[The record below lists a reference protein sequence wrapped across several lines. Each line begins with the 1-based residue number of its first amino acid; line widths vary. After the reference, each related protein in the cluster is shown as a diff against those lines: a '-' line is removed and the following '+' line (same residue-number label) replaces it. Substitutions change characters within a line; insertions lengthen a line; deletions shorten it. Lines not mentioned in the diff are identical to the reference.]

1 MVWFYRRLF
10 SFGLSGWNRD
20 FLYRKNFDSIQAD
33 LVKVRSMAELLRTEK
48 LRKYFGVVS
57 AADDV
62 DLQIEEGVLTS
73 IIGPNGAGKTTLI
86 NLLTGNILPDSG
98 KVFFYDEEITRLPIH
113 KRVKKGIC
121 RSFQIMNIF
130 PKLTVLENLQIPTL
144 SLMNRCLSF
153 IKPVDRHADV
163 NERVEKLLAELGM
176 TNKKDLLSGTLS
188 HGDQRLLEI
197 GLAMASEPKL
207 LFLDEP
213 TAGMNPVERVKV
225 LENIRRLSHEK
236 QSTFVIVEHD
246 MDIVFSLSDRIIVL
260 HRGQILADGK
270 PEQIKQNED
279 VRKVYLGEELLWE
292 KI

>member
-1 MVWFYRRLF
+1 
-10 SFGLSGWNRD
+10 
-20 FLYRKNFDSIQAD
+20 
-33 LVKVRSMAELLRTEK
+33 MAELLRTEK

-57 AADDV
+57 AADDI

-73 IIGPNGAGKTTLI
+73 IIGPNGAGKTTFI
-86 NLLTGNILPDSG
+86 NLLTGNLLADSG
-98 KVFFYDEEITRLPIH
+98 KVFFCDEDITRLPIH

-130 PKLTVLENLQIPTL
+130 PKLSVFENFQIPVF
-144 SLMNRCLSF
+144 SLMNRSLSF
-153 IKPVDRHADV
+153 FKPVYSHADV
-163 NERVEKLLAELGM
+163 NERVEKLLAELGL
-176 TNKKDLLSGTLS
+176 TSKKDLPAGTLS

-225 LENIRRLSHEK
+225 LENIRRLSREK

-270 PEQIKQNED
+270 PEEIKQNED
-279 VRKVYLGEELLWE
+279 VRKVYLGEELFWE

>member
-1 MVWFYRRLF
+1 M
-10 SFGLSGWNRD
+10 
-20 FLYRKNFDSIQAD
+20 
-33 LVKVRSMAELLRTEK
+33 ELLRTEK

-57 AADDV
+57 ATDDI
-62 DLQIEEGVLTS
+62 DLRIEEGVLTS

-86 NLLTGNILPDSG
+86 NLLTGNILADSG
-98 KVFFYDEEITRLPIH
+98 KVFFNNEEITRLPIH

-130 PKLTVLENLQIPTL
+130 PKLSVFENIQIPVFAFL
-144 SLMNRCLSF
+144 NQSLSF
-153 IKPVDRHADV
+153 FKPVYRHRDV
-163 NERVEKLLAELGM
+163 NMRVEKLLGEIGLM
-176 TNKKDLLSGTLS
+176 EKRDLPAGTLS

-197 GLAMASEPKL
+197 GLAMAPEPKL

-225 LENIRRLSHEK
+225 LENIRRLSRER

-260 HRGQILADGK
+260 HRGQILADGR
-270 PEQIKQNED
+270 PEEIKRNED
-279 VRKVYLGEELLWE
+279 VRKVYLGEEILWE
-292 KI
+292 KV

>member
-1 MVWFYRRLF
+1 MV
-10 SFGLSGWNRD
+10 
-20 FLYRKNFDSIQAD
+20 
-33 LVKVRSMAELLRTEK
+33 ELLRTEK

-57 AADDV
+57 AADDI
-62 DLQIEEGVLTS
+62 DLHIEEGVLIS

-86 NLLTGNILPDSG
+86 NLLTGNTMVDSG
-98 KVFFYDEEITRLPIH
+98 KVFFRNEDITHLPIH
-113 KRVKKGIC
+113 KRVKKGMC

-130 PKLTVLENLQIPTL
+130 PKLTVLENLQIPVL
-144 SLMNRCLSF
+144 SLMHRSLSF
-153 IKPVDRHADV
+153 IKPVYHHIDV
-163 NERVEKLLAELGM
+163 NERVEKLLKEIGLM
-176 TNKKDLLSGTLS
+176 DKKDLPAGTLS

-197 GLAMASEPKL
+197 GLAMAPDPQL

-213 TAGMNPVERVKV
+213 TAGMNPVERVKI
-225 LENIRRLSHEK
+225 LENIRRLSREQ

-270 PEQIKQNED
+270 PEEIKQNED

>member
-1 MVWFYRRLF
+1 MT
-10 SFGLSGWNRD
+10 D
-20 FLYRKNFDSIQAD
+20 F
-33 LVKVRSMAELLRTEK
+33 LRTEK

-57 AADDV
+57 AEDDI
-62 DLQIEEGVLTS
+62 DLQIDEGVLTA
-73 IIGPNGAGKTTLI
+73 IIGPNGAGKTTVI
-86 NLLTGNILPDSG
+86 NLLTGNVLADSG
-98 KVFFYDEEITRLPIH
+98 KIFFYNEEITHLPTH

-130 PKLTVLENLQIPTL
+130 PKLSVFENLQIPIF
-144 SLMNRCLSF
+144 SFFNQSLSF
-153 IKPVDRHADV
+153 FKPVRRHTDV
-163 NERVEKLLAELGM
+163 NERVEKLLNEIGLID
-176 TNKKDLLSGTLS
+176 KKDLSAGMLS

-197 GLAMASEPKL
+197 GLAMAPEPKL

-225 LENIRRLSHEK
+225 LENIRRLSREK

-260 HRGQILADGK
+260 HRGQVLADGK
-270 PEQIKQNED
+270 PDEIKQNED

>member
-1 MVWFYRRLF
+1 M
-10 SFGLSGWNRD
+10 S
-20 FLYRKNFDSIQAD
+20 
-33 LVKVRSMAELLRTEK
+33 ELLRTEK

-62 DLQIEEGVLTS
+62 DLHIEEGVLTS

-130 PKLTVLENLQIPTL
+130 PKLSVFENLQIPVF
-144 SLMNRCLSF
+144 SLLNRSF
-153 IKPVDRHADV
+153 RFFKPVRSHMDV
-163 NERVEKLLAELGM
+163 KERVEKLLTELGL
-176 TNKKDLLSGTLS
+176 TNKKDLPAGTLS

-225 LENIRRLSHEK
+225 LENIRRLSREK

-270 PEQIKQNED
+270 PEEIKQNED
-279 VRKVYLGEELLWE
+279 VKKVYLGEEILWE

>member
-1 MVWFYRRLF
+1 M
-10 SFGLSGWNRD
+10 
-20 FLYRKNFDSIQAD
+20 AD
-33 LVKVRSMAELLRTEK
+33 LLRTEK

-57 AADDV
+57 AADDI

-86 NLLTGNILPDSG
+86 NLLTGNILADSG
-98 KVFFYDEEITRLPIH
+98 KVFFCDENITYLPIH

-130 PKLTVLENLQIPTL
+130 PKLTVLENLQIPIL
-144 SLMNRCLSF
+144 SFMNRSLRF
-153 IKPVDRHADV
+153 IKPVYRYADV
-163 NERVEKLLAELGM
+163 IDRVEKLLKEVGLM
-176 TNKKDLLSGTLS
+176 DKRDLPAGTLS

-197 GLAMASEPKL
+197 GLAMAPDPRL

-213 TAGMNPVERVKV
+213 TAGMNPVERVKI
-225 LENIRRLSHEK
+225 LQNIRRLSRER

-270 PEQIKQNED
+270 PEEIQQNED
-279 VRKVYLGEELLWE
+279 VRRVYLGEELFWDKL
-292 KI
+292 

>member
-1 MVWFYRRLF
+1 
-10 SFGLSGWNRD
+10 
-20 FLYRKNFDSIQAD
+20 
-33 LVKVRSMAELLRTEK
+33 MAELLRTEK

-57 AADDV
+57 AADNI

-86 NLLTGNILPDSG
+86 NLFTGNILPDSG
-98 KVFFYDEEITRLPIH
+98 KVFFCDEEITHLPIH
-113 KRVKKGIC
+113 KRVKRGIC

-130 PKLTVLENLQIPTL
+130 PKLTVFENLQIPVF
-144 SLMNRCLSF
+144 SLLNQSLSF
-153 IKPVDRHADV
+153 FKPTHSHKDV
-163 NERVEKLLAELGM
+163 NERVEKLLIELGM
-176 TNKKDLLSGTLS
+176 ADKKDLIAGTLS

-225 LENIRRLSHEK
+225 LENIRRLSREK
-236 QSTFVIVEHD
+236 QSTFVIIEHD

-260 HRGQILADGK
+260 HRGQVLADGK
-270 PEQIKQNED
+270 PEEIKQNED
-279 VRKVYLGEELLWE
+279 VKKIYLGEEILWE
-292 KI
+292 KV

>member
-1 MVWFYRRLF
+1 V
-10 SFGLSGWNRD
+10 
-20 FLYRKNFDSIQAD
+20 AD
-33 LVKVRSMAELLRTEK
+33 LLRTEK

-57 AADDV
+57 AADNI

-86 NLLTGNILPDSG
+86 NLLTGNILADSG
-98 KVFFYDEEITRLPIH
+98 KVFFYDEEITHLPIH

-130 PKLTVLENLQIPTL
+130 PKLTVFENLQIPIL
-144 SLMNRCLSF
+144 SLMNRSLSF
-153 IKPVDRHADV
+153 FKPVRSHLDV
-163 NERVEKLLAELGM
+163 NARVEKLLNEIGLM
-176 TNKKDLLSGTLS
+176 DKKDLLAGTLS

-197 GLAMASEPKL
+197 ALAMASEPKL

-225 LENIRRLSHEK
+225 LENIRRLSREK

-246 MDIVFSLSDRIIVL
+246 MDIVFSLSDRIVVL
-260 HRGQILADGK
+260 HRGQILADGR
-270 PEQIKQNED
+270 PGEIKQNED
-279 VRKVYLGEELLWE
+279 VKKVYLGEEILWE

>member
-1 MVWFYRRLF
+1 M
-10 SFGLSGWNRD
+10 
-20 FLYRKNFDSIQAD
+20 FL
-33 LVKVRSMAELLRTEK
+33 V
-48 LRKYFGVVS
+48 
-57 AADDV
+57 
-62 DLQIEEGVLTS
+62 
-73 IIGPNGAGKTTLI
+73 
-86 NLLTGNILPDSG
+86 DSG
-98 KVFFYDEEITRLPIH
+98 KIFFYNEEITHLPIH

-130 PKLTVLENLQIPTL
+130 PKLSVFENLQIPVL
-144 SLMNRCLSF
+144 SLLNQSLSF
-153 IKPVDRHADV
+153 FKPLRRHTDV
-163 NERVEKLLAELGM
+163 NERVEKLLNEIGL
-176 TNKKDLLSGTLS
+176 TDKKDLPAGTLS

-197 GLAMASEPKL
+197 GLAMAPEPKL

-225 LENIRRLSHEK
+225 LENIRRLSKEQ

-260 HRGQILADGK
+260 HRGQILADGR
-270 PEQIKQNED
+270 PEEIKQNED

>member
-1 MVWFYRRLF
+1 MALTLIRVN
-10 SFGLSGWNRD
+10 G
-20 FLYRKNFDSIQAD
+20 
-33 LVKVRSMAELLRTEK
+33 MAELLRTEK

-57 AADDV
+57 AADDIH
-62 DLQIEEGVLTS
+62 LRIEEGVLTS

-86 NLLTGNILPDSG
+86 NLLTGNIPADSG
-98 KVFFYDEEITRLPIH
+98 KVFFCNEDITDLPIH

-130 PKLTVLENLQIPTL
+130 PKLSVFENLQIPVF
-144 SLMNRCLSF
+144 SLVNRSLSF
-153 IKPVDRHADV
+153 FKPVRSFPDV

-176 TNKKDLLSGTLS
+176 VSKKDVLSGTLS

-225 LENIRRLSHEK
+225 LENIRRLSREK

-246 MDIVFSLSDRIIVL
+246 MDIVFSLSDRIVVL
-260 HRGQILADGK
+260 HRGQILADGR
-270 PEQIKQNED
+270 PEEIKLNED
-279 VRKVYLGEELLWE
+279 VKKVYLGEDILWE

>member
-1 MVWFYRRLF
+1 MT
-10 SFGLSGWNRD
+10 D
-20 FLYRKNFDSIQAD
+20 
-33 LVKVRSMAELLRTEK
+33 LLRTEK

-57 AADDV
+57 AADDI
-62 DLQIEEGVLTS
+62 DLQIDEGVLTS

-86 NLLTGNILPDSG
+86 NLLTGNVLVDSG
-98 KVFFYDEEITRLPIH
+98 KIFFYNEEITHLPIH

-130 PKLTVLENLQIPTL
+130 PKLSVFENLQIPVL
-144 SLMNRCLSF
+144 SLLNQSLSF
-153 IKPVDRHADV
+153 FKPLRRHTDV
-163 NERVEKLLAELGM
+163 NERVEKLLNEIGL
-176 TNKKDLLSGTLS
+176 TDKKGLAAGTLS

-197 GLAMASEPKL
+197 GLAMAPEPKL

-225 LENIRRLSHEK
+225 LENIRRLSKEK

-270 PEQIKQNED
+270 PDEIKQNED

>member
-1 MVWFYRRLF
+1 M
-10 SFGLSGWNRD
+10 RD
-20 FLYRKNFDSIQAD
+20 
-33 LVKVRSMAELLRTEK
+33 LLRTEK

-57 AADDV
+57 AADDI
-62 DLQIEEGVLTS
+62 DLRIEEGVLTS

-86 NLLTGNILPDSG
+86 NLLTGNTQADSG
-98 KVFFYDEEITRLPIH
+98 KVFFCEEEITYLPIH

-130 PKLTVLENLQIPTL
+130 PKLSVFENIQIPVF
-144 SLMNRCLSF
+144 SLLNRSLCFL
-153 IKPVDRHADV
+153 KPVYRHTDV
-163 NERVEKLLAELGM
+163 NERVEKLLKEIGL
-176 TNKKDLLSGTLS
+176 TEKKNLPAGTLS

-225 LENIRRLSHEK
+225 LENIRRLSRER

-246 MDIVFSLSDRIIVL
+246 MDIVFSLSDRIVVL
-260 HRGQILADGK
+260 HRGQILAEGE
-270 PEQIKQNED
+270 PEAIKQNED
-279 VRKVYLGEELLWE
+279 VRKVYLGEEILWE
-292 KI
+292 KV

>member
-1 MVWFYRRLF
+1 
-10 SFGLSGWNRD
+10 
-20 FLYRKNFDSIQAD
+20 
-33 LVKVRSMAELLRTEK
+33 MAELLRTEK

-73 IIGPNGAGKTTLI
+73 IIGPNGAGKTTII

-98 KVFFYDEEITRLPIH
+98 KVFFYDEEITHLPIH

-130 PKLTVLENLQIPTL
+130 PKLSVFENFQIPVF
-144 SLMNRCLSF
+144 SLMNRSLSF
-153 IKPVDRHADV
+153 FKPIRSHADV
-163 NERVEKLLAELGM
+163 NERVEKLLAELGL
-176 TNKKDLLSGTLS
+176 TSKKDLPSGTLS

>member
-1 MVWFYRRLF
+1 M
-10 SFGLSGWNRD
+10 SD
-20 FLYRKNFDSIQAD
+20 
-33 LVKVRSMAELLRTEK
+33 LLRTEK

-62 DLQIEEGVLTS
+62 DLHIEEGVLTS
-73 IIGPNGAGKTTLI
+73 IIGPNGAGKTTII

-98 KVFFYDEEITRLPIH
+98 KVFFNEEEITHLPIH

-130 PKLTVLENLQIPTL
+130 PKLSVFENLQIPVF
-144 SLMNRCLSF
+144 SLLNRSF
-153 IKPVDRHADV
+153 RFFKPVRFHADV
-163 NERVEKLLAELGM
+163 NERVEKLLIELGM
-176 TNKKDLLSGTLS
+176 TNRKDLPAGTLS

-213 TAGMNPVERVKV
+213 TAGMNPLERVKV

-260 HRGQILADGK
+260 HRGQILADDK